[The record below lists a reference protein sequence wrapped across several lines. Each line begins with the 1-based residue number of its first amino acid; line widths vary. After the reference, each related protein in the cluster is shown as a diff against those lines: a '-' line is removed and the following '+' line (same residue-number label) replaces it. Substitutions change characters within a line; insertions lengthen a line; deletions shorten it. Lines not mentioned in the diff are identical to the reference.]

1 MTHLNKKEAI
11 AVFAGLAVIAYLFF
25 SGPLMQFFNSQSASL
40 NQTQMLQQNG
50 FTSQDVN
57 VGTGVIAQ
65 TGDIVAT
72 HYVGKLT
79 NGQVFD
85 SSLDRGT
92 PIQFQLG
99 ARQVIR
105 GWDEGVVGMR
115 VGGKRIL
122 TISPEFAYG
131 AQAIGAIPANSTL
144 VFEIDL
150 VGVQPKQ

>member
-1 MTHLNKKEAI
+1 MTKLNKKEGI
-11 AVFAGLAVIAYLFF
+11 AVFVGIAVIGYLFF
-25 SGPLMQFFNSQSASL
+25 SGPLMQFFNSSSDSL
-40 NQTQMLQQNG
+40 TQTQMLSTNG
-50 FTSQDVN
+50 FTAQDIN
-57 VGTGVIAQ
+57 VGTGDLAQ
-65 TGDIVAT
+65 AGDTVAA

-92 PIQFQLG
+92 PIQFTLG
-99 ARQVIR
+99 AGQVIR

-115 VGGKRIL
+115 VGGKRVL

-131 AQAIGAIPANSTL
+131 AQAVGAIPANSTL

-150 VGVQPKQ
+150 VGVKR

>member
-1 MTHLNKKEAI
+1 MMKLNRKEAI
-11 AVFAGLAVIAYLFF
+11 AVFVGLAVIAYLFF
-25 SGPLMQFFNSQSASL
+25 SEPLMQFFDSGSTL
-40 NQTQMLQQNG
+40 NQNQMLNQNG
-50 FTSQDVN
+50 FSAQDLT
-57 VGTGVIAQ
+57 VGTGAIAQ
-65 TGDIVAT
+65 SGDLVAA

-92 PIQFQLG
+92 PIQFTLG
-99 ARQVIR
+99 TGQVIR
-105 GWDEGVVGMR
+105 GWDEGLVGMR
-115 VGGKRIL
+115 VGGKRVL

-150 VGVQPKQ
+150 VGVKPKAQ